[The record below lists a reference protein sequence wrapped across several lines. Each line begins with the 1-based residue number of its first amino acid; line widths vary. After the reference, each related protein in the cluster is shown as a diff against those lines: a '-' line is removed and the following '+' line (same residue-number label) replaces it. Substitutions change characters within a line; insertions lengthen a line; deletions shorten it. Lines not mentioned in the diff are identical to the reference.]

1 MTSPH
6 KCEKKVR
13 GAKRRGRASTNQ
25 AARAPVGGAGTAE
38 WRSTDVERQRYSTQ
52 RGTRPR

>member
-13 GAKRRGRASTNQ
+13 GAKRRGLASTNQ
-25 AARAPVGGAGTAE
+25 AASAPVGGAGTAE
-38 WRSTDVERQRYSTQ
+38 WRSTD
-52 RGTRPR
+52 G